1 MGGGKV
7 VDEDCSTCYTW
18 CVAVAVAVAAV
29 VVVVCFSWVWLLSMP
44 VYANT
49 GTRCL
54 VQG

>member
-1 MGGGKV
+1 MGGGEV

-18 CVAVAVAVAAV
+18 CVAVAVAAA

-44 VYANT
+44 VHANT